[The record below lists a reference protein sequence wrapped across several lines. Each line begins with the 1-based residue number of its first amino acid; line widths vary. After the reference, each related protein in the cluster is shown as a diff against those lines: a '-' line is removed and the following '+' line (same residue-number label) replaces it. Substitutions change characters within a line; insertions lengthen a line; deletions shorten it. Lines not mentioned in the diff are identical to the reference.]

1 MAKYTFKYGTGT
13 VDFDYPE
20 EDVLRV
26 IEPAELE
33 KSTQT
38 EEQIIRE
45 AIPSEAPNLRK

>member
-26 IEPAELE
+26 IEACG
-33 KSTQT
+33 
-38 EEQIIRE
+38 
-45 AIPSEAPNLRK
+45 A